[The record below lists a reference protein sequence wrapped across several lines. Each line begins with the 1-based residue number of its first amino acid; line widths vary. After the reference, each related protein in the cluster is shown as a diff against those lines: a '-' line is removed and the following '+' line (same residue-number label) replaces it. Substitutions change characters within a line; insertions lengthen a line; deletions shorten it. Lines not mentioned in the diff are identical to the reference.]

1 MGGTGMTVEVISIIV
16 MNKPNIHIL
25 LVDDEP
31 NILKTLSI
39 CFEDMGFQV
48 TQFLDSQKA
57 ADSLSQTSYD
67 IAFIDLKMSPLDGL
81 QLLDEIKQHS
91 PHTTVIIITAHGS
104 IESAVEA
111 IKSGAY
117 DYLQKPFDFTE
128 LQLYTQRIVDYH
140 LLKSEV
146 ASLKKEIYQYKS
158 SDTIIT
164 KNKRMRELIDL
175 ARQVAET
182 DLPVLIEG
190 ESGTGKELFAQEI
203 YQNSSRR
210 DKPFIKINCA
220 AVPETLMESELFGH
234 VKGAFTGAISDRQ
247 GRFEAAD
254 GGTVFLD
261 EIGELSPALQAKLL
275 RFLQHMEFER
285 VGESKTRK
293 VDVRVIVATNRKLEE
308 ALEDGSFRED
318 LFYRLNTVYL
328 KVPPLHE
335 RPDDLLL
342 LIQYFLKKYA
352 PEKEFEITARAQAVL
367 CSNLWRGNV
376 RELENA
382 IERAVLLSKDT
393 KIDLKDLPEEITQS
407 SSRDGMK
414 TLEQME
420 KEHIQYVLQNATDL
434 QEAAKILGVN
444 PSTLWRKRKRYNL

>member
-1 MGGTGMTVEVISIIV
+1 
-16 MNKPNIHIL
+16 
-25 LVDDEP
+25 
-31 NILKTLSI
+31 
-39 CFEDMGFQV
+39 
-48 TQFLDSQKA
+48 
-57 ADSLSQTSYD
+57 
-67 IAFIDLKMSPLDGL
+67 
-81 QLLDEIKQHS
+81 
-91 PHTTVIIITAHGS
+91 
-104 IESAVEA
+104 
-111 IKSGAY
+111 
-117 DYLQKPFDFTE
+117 
-128 LQLYTQRIVDYH
+128 
-140 LLKSEV
+140 
-146 ASLKKEIYQYKS
+146 
-158 SDTIIT
+158 
-164 KNKRMRELIDL
+164 
-175 ARQVAET
+175 
-182 DLPVLIEG
+182 
-190 ESGTGKELFAQEI
+190 
-203 YQNSSRR
+203 
-210 DKPFIKINCA
+210 
-220 AVPETLMESELFGH
+220 MESELFGH

>member
-1 MGGTGMTVEVISIIV
+1 MLRLYKYAGQARIIY

-48 TQFLDSQKA
+48 SQFLDSQKA
-57 ADSLSQTSYD
+57 ANSLNQISYD

-81 QLLDEIKQHS
+81 QLLAEIKQHS

-104 IESAVEA
+104 IESAVDA

-117 DYLQKPFDFTE
+117 DYLQKPFEFTE

-146 ASLKKEIYQYKS
+146 ASLRKEIDQYKS
-158 SDTIIT
+158 SETIIT

-175 ARQVAET
+175 ARRVAET

-203 YQNSSRR
+203 FQNSSRK

-234 VKGAFTGAISDRQ
+234 VKGAFTGAVSDRQ

-261 EIGELSPALQAKLL
+261 EIGELSPAVQAKLL

-318 LFYRLNTVYL
+318 LFYRLNTVHL

-335 RPDDLLL
+335 RTDDLLL
-342 LIQYFLKKYA
+342 LIQYFLKKFA
-352 PEKEFEITARAQAVL
+352 PKKEFEISARAQAVL

-393 KIDLKDLPEEITQS
+393 TIDLNDLPEEITQS
-407 SSRDGMK
+407 STTDGMK
-414 TLEQME
+414 TLEQLE

>member
-1 MGGTGMTVEVISIIV
+1 MHKS
-16 MNKPNIHIL
+16 NIHIL

-57 ADSLSQTSYD
+57 ADSLNQISYD

-81 QLLDEIKQHS
+81 QLLDVIKQHS

-146 ASLKKEIYQYKS
+146 ASLRNEVNQYKS

-175 ARQVAET
+175 AHRVAET

-203 YQNSSRR
+203 FQNSVRR

-234 VKGAFTGAISDRQ
+234 VKGAFTGAIRDRQ

-318 LFYRLNTVYL
+318 LFYRLNTVHL

-342 LIQYFLKKYA
+342 LIQYFLKKFA
-352 PEKEFEITARAQAVL
+352 PEKEFEITARAQTL
-367 CSNLWRGNV
+367 LSSNLWKGNV

-393 KIDLKDLPEEITQS
+393 TIDLNDLPEEITHS
-407 SSRDGMK
+407 STVNEMK
-414 TLEQME
+414 TLEQLE

-434 QEAAKILGVN
+434 QEAAKILGIN
-444 PSTLWRKRKRYNL
+444 PSTLWRKRKHYNL

>member
-1 MGGTGMTVEVISIIV
+1 MK
-16 MNKPNIHIL
+16 KPNIHIL

-39 CFEDMGFQV
+39 CFEDMGLQV
-48 TQFLDSQKA
+48 TQFLDPQKA
-57 ADSLSQTSYD
+57 ADSLNKTTYD

-81 QLLDEIKQHS
+81 QLLEEIEHHS
-91 PHTTVIIITAHGS
+91 PDTTVIIITAHGS

-111 IKSGAY
+111 IKLGAY

-146 ASLKKEIYQYKS
+146 RLLRGQVSQYKS
-158 SDTIIT
+158 SETIIT

-175 ARQVAET
+175 ARRVAET

-203 YQNSSRR
+203 FQNSSRHN
-210 DKPFIKINCA
+210 KPFIKINCA

-234 VKGAFTGAISDRQ
+234 IKGAFTGAISDRK
-247 GRFEAAD
+247 GRFEIAD
-254 GGTVFLD
+254 SGTVFLD
-261 EIGELSPALQAKLL
+261 EIAELSPALQAKLL

-293 VDVRVIVATNRKLEE
+293 VDVRIIVATNRNLDE
-308 ALEDGSFRED
+308 AREDGAFRED
-318 LFYRLNTVYL
+318 LYYRLNTVHL
-328 KVPPLHE
+328 KIPPLRE
-335 RPDDLLL
+335 RPDDLIL
-342 LIQYFLKKYA
+342 LIHYFLKKFA
-352 PEKEFEITARAQAVL
+352 PDKDFTITTKAQAIL
-367 CSNLWRGNV
+367 ISNQWNGNV

-382 IERAVLLSKDT
+382 MERAVLLSKNT
-393 KIDLKDLPEEITQS
+393 TIDVKDLPEEIYRPS
-407 SSRDGMK
+407 VSEGEIL
-414 TLEQME
+414 TLEQLE
-420 KEHIQYVLQNATDL
+420 KKHIQNVLQNATDL
-434 QEAAKILGVN
+434 QEAAKTLGIN